1 VKFVRI
7 IGLFVVLAG
16 TRMLAQFNPVPF
28 LNQPAVAKDRLPAG
42 LSQTD
47 QATQRKTVDGYG
59 NLPLSFEA
67 NQGQTD
73 AEVRF
78 LSRGSGYT
86 LFLTGDEAVFSM
98 QASKA
103 LPSVAGHH
111 SQREPVETTT
121 NATLR
126 MKLVKANPAPKVTGE
141 EELPGKS
148 NYFIGNDAKKWR
160 SNVPTYSNVKYEEI
174 YSGIDLVY
182 YGNQRQLEYDFVVA
196 PGANPRRIQFDVR
209 GAKHISR
216 DKHGDLVIRMTG
228 GGVHWRKPLVYQE
241 KGGRRREIDGNYVI
255 RRGQRVGFELAGYDS
270 KRPLIIDPVLGY
282 STYLGGSG
290 VDRGNGIAV
299 DGSGNAYITGSTES
313 TDFPTTPGTFQTTCN
328 GGSNCATDGDA
339 FVTKLNPSGSALVY
353 STFLGGSK
361 TDAGRGIAVDSSG
374 NAYVTGST
382 ASADFPVTSGAFQT
396 TPGGIFVTKLNSS
409 GSALVYST
417 YLGGN
422 SNTDTGQGIAVDGS
436 GNAYVTGAAGSG
448 FPTTS
453 GALQTTCGG
462 GSLCYYVDA
471 FVTKF
476 NASGSALVYSTYLG
490 GSYADIGNGIA
501 LDRSGNAY
509 VTGSTA
515 SPDFPITPGAFQ
527 TSCNNKY
534 PNCIAEG
541 AAFVTELNALG
552 SALVYSTYLGGSSHE
567 SASGIAVDSSG
578 NAYVTGQ
585 TTSTDFPVT
594 PGAAHTA
601 CGGSPHDCGYGDAFV
616 TEFNPP
622 GSALLYSSY
631 LGGSNYDI
639 GYGIAVDGSGN
650 AYVTGYTQSSDFPVT
665 PGAFQSTCGGGS
677 TNCSSFGDA
686 FVTEFNPAGTA
697 LLYSTYLG
705 GSADDYGSGIAVDS
719 ASDVYV
725 TGSTDSTNFPVTPGA
740 FQVTYAEAVDA
751 FAAKF
756 SSVEISPTSLNFGN
770 QDEGTTSTPQDLTL
784 TNSASASL
792 NITSIVAS
800 SDFAQTNNCPVGG
813 DLASG
818 ASCMIAV
825 TFTPTA
831 TGTRNGAVTITE
843 NALGSPQSVPLTGV
857 GLGPV
862 VTLSPSSLNF
872 GIPLKTTSSP
882 QVSTLTNNA
891 NATLTITSISVVGAN
906 SSDFSEKNNCP
917 ASIPVKSS
925 CQITVTFT
933 PSGTG
938 NATASISITDNAANS
953 PQALMLTGVGTDFTV
968 APSSQTSVTVAP
980 GQAANYSISVGPV
993 DGFNRAVALACSG
1006 VPPRS
1011 TCTITPS
1018 SITIDGV
1025 HAASA
1030 NIAVVTAGSSA
1041 TLNPPLGG
1049 SSTKLAVVLA
1059 MLGGVLG
1066 FLTTAGR
1073 VNGQRKRRTQFL
1085 GGLFMLCLVS
1095 VVLIMPACGGGSGGG
1110 GSTGGDGTPTG
1121 TYNVTVTGTFSSGST
1136 KLTHNTSF
1144 TLVVQ

>member
-28 LNQPAVAKDRLPAG
+28 LNQPAVAKDRLPVG

-47 QATQRKTVDGYG
+47 QAIRRKTVEGYG

-86 LFLTGDEAVFSM
+86 LFLIGDEAVFSM
-98 QASKA
+98 RASKA
-103 LPSVAGHH
+103 VPSVAGHH
-111 SQREPVETTT
+111 SQREPVEPTT
-121 NATLR
+121 NAAVR
-126 MKLVKANPAPKVTGE
+126 MKLVKANPAAKVTGE

-160 SNVPTYSNVKYEEI
+160 SNVPTYGKVKYEGI

-216 DKHGDLVIRMTG
+216 DKNGDLVIRMTDG
-228 GGVHWRKPLVYQE
+228 EVHWRKPVVYQE
-241 KGGRRREIDGNYVI
+241 NDGKRIEIDGNYVI
-255 RRGQRVGFELAGYDS
+255 RRGRRVGFELAGYDS
-270 KRPLIIDPVLGY
+270 KRSLIIDPVLGY

-290 VDRGNGIAV
+290 VDRGNSIEV
-299 DGSGNAYITGSTES
+299 DSSGNAYVTGSTES
-313 TDFPTTPGTFQTTCN
+313 TNFPTTPGAFQTTCN

-353 STFLGGSK
+353 STFFGGSN
-361 TDAGRGIAVDSSG
+361 TDVGRGIAVDSSG

-396 TPGGIFVTKLNSS
+396 TPGGIFVTKLNPS

-417 YLGGN
+417 YLGN

-436 GNAYVTGAAGSG
+436 GNAYITGAAGSG

-453 GALQTTCGG
+453 GAFQTTCGG

-501 LDRSGNAY
+501 LDSSGNAY

-534 PNCIAEG
+534 PNCVAEG
-541 AAFVTELNALG
+541 TAFVTEFNALG
-552 SALVYSTYLGGSSHE
+552 SALVYSSYLGGSSHE
-567 SASGIAVDSSG
+567 SGSGIAVDGSG

-585 TTSTDFPVT
+585 TTSSDFPVT
-594 PGAAHTA
+594 PGAAQTA
-601 CGGSPHDCGYGDAFV
+601 CGGSPYDCGYGDAFV

-639 GYGIAVDGSGN
+639 GYGIALDSLGN
-650 AYVTGYTQSSDFPVT
+650 AYVTGYTQSSNFPVT
-665 PGAFQSTCGGGS
+665 PGAFQATCGGGN

-686 FVTEFNPAGTA
+686 MVTEINPTGTA

-719 ASDVYV
+719 AGDVYV
-725 TGSTDSTNFPVTPGA
+725 MGSTDSTNFPVTPGA
-740 FQVTYAEAVDA
+740 FQVTYRGGVDA

-756 SSVEISPTSLNFGN
+756 SSVEISPSSLNFGN

-792 NITSIVAS
+792 NITSIVAGG
-800 SDFAQTNNCPVGG
+800 DFAQTNNCPVGG

-818 ASCMIAV
+818 SSCMIAV

-831 TGTRNGAVTITE
+831 EGTRNGAVTITE

-872 GIPLKTTSSP
+872 GSPLKTTSSP
-882 QVSTLTNNA
+882 QVSTLTNTA
-891 NATLTITSISVVGAN
+891 NATLTINSIAVIGAN

-925 CQITVTFT
+925 CQFTVTFT

-938 NATASISITDNAANS
+938 NASASISITDNALNS
-953 PQALMLTGVGTDFTV
+953 PQALMLAGVGTDFTV
-968 APSSQTSVTVAP
+968 APTSQTSMTVTP
-980 GQAANYSISVGPV
+980 GQAANYAVSVGPV
-993 DGFNRAVALACSG
+993 DGFIQAVALACSG
-1006 VPPRS
+1006 APPQS
-1011 TCTITPS
+1011 TCTITPNS
-1018 SITIDGV
+1018 VTLDGV

-1041 TLNPPLGG
+1041 ALNPPLGG
-1049 SSTKLAVVLA
+1049 SSTNLAVLLA

-1066 FLTTAGR
+1066 FLAMPGR
-1073 VNGQRKRRTQFL
+1073 GNAQRKRRTQFL

-1095 VVLIMPACGGGSGGG
+1095 VMLFMPACGGGSGGG
-1110 GSTGGDGTPTG
+1110 GSSGGGGTPSG
-1121 TYNVTVTGTFSSGST
+1121 TYALTVTGTFSSGSA